1 MRIPKLEELPTPPAS
16 KSGWPWTEASSAAAE
31 NDAVRFSWPRISIVT
46 PSYNQGPYIEE
57 TIRSVLLQGYPN
69 LEYILIDGGSTDD
82 SVEIIK
88 KYQPW
93 VTFWVSE
100 KDNGQADAINKGLDR
115 ATGEIVNWLNSD
127 DMLYLG
133 ALKRVGLAY
142 CEDSGALLYNGSALR
157 VDAAGNYGAP
167 YAASVL
173 SPESAFEGRV
183 PLPQPAIFF
192 KRDFWLKHGRLKGFY
207 YAMDTDLF
215 FSCLVS
221 GRAQPVSG
229 PPLALMRIHGDA
241 KTAKSDA
248 LKPMFLE
255 RFEIFSRLIL
265 DPSIPTAVKQ
275 HINYGLNRE
284 SLRIA
289 RIVARDKGQRWQ
301 AFSWFL
307 RAMKYSPKKTIYRF
321 PEILLGQFHK

>member
-1 MRIPKLEELPTPPAS
+1 MLIPSLEELPTPPAG
-16 KSGWPWTEASSAAAE
+16 KSGWPWTEASSTAATA
-31 NDAVRFSWPRISIVT
+31 DHVSFSWPRISIVT

-69 LEYILIDGGSTDD
+69 LEYILIDGGSTDGSID
-82 SVEIIK
+82 IIE
-88 KYQPW
+88 KYQRW
-93 VTFWVSE
+93 LTFWVSE
-100 KDNGQADAINKGLDR
+100 KDSGQADAINKGLDR
-115 ATGEIVNWLNSD
+115 ATGDIVNWLNSD

-142 CEDSGALLYNGSALR
+142 REDSGALLYNGSALR

-167 YAASVL
+167 YAASAL
-173 SPESAFEGRV
+173 SPEVAFEGRV

-192 KRDFWLKHGRLKGFY
+192 KRESWVKHGRLRSFY

-221 GRAQPVSG
+221 GRARTVSG

-241 KTAKSDA
+241 KTAKRDA

-255 RFEIFSRLIL
+255 RFEIFSRLNS
-265 DPSIPTAVKQ
+265 DPATPVAVKQ

-307 RAMKYSPKKTIYRF
+307 RAMKYSPSKTFCRF
-321 PEILLGQFHK
+321 PEILFGQFHK